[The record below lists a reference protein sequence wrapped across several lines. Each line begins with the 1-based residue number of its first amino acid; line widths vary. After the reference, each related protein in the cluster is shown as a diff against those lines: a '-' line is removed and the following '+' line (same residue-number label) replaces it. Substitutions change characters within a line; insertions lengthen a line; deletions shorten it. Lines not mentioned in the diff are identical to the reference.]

1 MSTTEN
7 PVTPEEKVA
16 EVEVT
21 QPATEAQQQE
31 ITKKIRLGCDIRE
44 LSSIVD
50 TWDALLASGCEEQYY
65 ANYIRELDTAILP
78 LISTTKDPAAL
89 QAMRE
94 LLSKDPVRFEKHI
107 GRVDDK
113 LKSIELGQRSYK
125 GEVLD
130 SPDAVAQAKEEEAR
144 LEAVMRGVDRNRLDS
159 IDAAIAQVNTSP
171 SPIKKTYLDTLQT
184 LRLEIVQKGCTYRGV
199 VYESPAQAEHAK
211 QVFAWAQGIYNSVNV
226 ADEASVQAA
235 LAHLTGANHK
245 ATDEFI
251 ELLKNALEEID
262 ARKRTVDGIV
272 FDTMEEA
279 DTARQDL
286 PVISAVM
293 SGLNPSDEPSL
304 LDAKA
309 RLSECKTKV
318 RDKYLSYVEQQLT
331 AYDLKIRTFRDKVCE
346 TREEAILLRQEE
358 ARVREI
364 LAPMN
369 PADEGSMLQARA
381 ALEILTTYLKDEPL
395 TTVNRLLNEYDVRI
409 RTFNGVLY
417 ETREEAV
424 TVAQEFQI
432 AAAIMQNV
440 SPDNE
445 ASILQAQQAM
455 QALTT
460 TIKDARLQELQ
471 QIWDA
476 FDLKMRSY
484 GALVF
489 DTREEAQLARDTYQV
504 FMNQFNAMDLDQSA
518 NLVILD
524 QYIATSLQEKM
535 RPYATQLVNNVR
547 TVHSRIAYIYHT
559 DSVLD
564 INVHKKE
571 SADLYK
577 YIEETL
583 PLMTQYRM
591 RTDNMENLKKKH
603 YASLNMG
610 KKILSF
616 FKK

>member
-7 PVTPEEKVA
+7 PITPEA
-16 EVEVT
+16 A
-21 QPATEAQQQE
+21 QPDTEAQQRE
-31 ITKKIRLGCDIRE
+31 CTKKIRLGCDIRE

-65 ANYIRELDTAILP
+65 TNYVAELDTAILP

-89 QAMRE
+89 QSMRE

-107 GRVDDK
+107 KRLDDK
-113 LKSIELGQRSYK
+113 LNTIALSQRSYK
-125 GEVLD
+125 GEVLE
-130 SPDAVAQAKEEEAR
+130 SAEAVEKAKEEEAR
-144 LEAVMRGVDRNRLDS
+144 LETIMRGVDRSSLDS
-159 IDAAIAQVNTSP
+159 IDAAIAQVSTSP
-171 SPIKKTYLDTLQT
+171 FPIKKTYLDTLQS
-184 LRLEIVQKGCTYRGV
+184 LRLEIVQKGCSFRGV
-199 VYESPAQAEHAK
+199 MYESPAHAEHAK
-211 QVFAWAQGIYNSVNV
+211 QVYAWAQGIYNSVNRTDEV
-226 ADEASVQAA
+226 AVQAA
-235 LAHLTGANHK
+235 LTHLTNAGHK
-245 ATDEFI
+245 ATEEFI
-251 ELLKNALEEID
+251 ELLKNALTEID

-286 PVISAVM
+286 PLISAVM

-318 RDKYLSYVEQQLT
+318 RDKYLTYVEQQLT
-331 AYDLKIRTFRDKVCE
+331 AYDIKMRTFRDKVFE
-346 TREEAILLRQEE
+346 TREEAALLRQEE
-358 ARVREI
+358 AKIREI
-364 LAPMN
+364 LTPMN
-369 PADEGSMLQARA
+369 PADEGSMLQAKA

-395 TTVNRLLNEYDVRI
+395 STVNRLLNEYDVRI

-417 ETREEAV
+417 DTREEAV
-424 TVAQEFQI
+424 TVAQEFQT
-432 AAAIMQNV
+432 AAAIMQSV

-445 ASILQAQQAM
+445 QSILDAQQAM

-460 TIKDARLQELQ
+460 TIKDARLGELQ
-471 QIWDA
+471 QMWEA
-476 FDLKMRSY
+476 FDLKMRTY
-484 GALVF
+484 GSLVF

-504 FMNQFNAMDLDQSA
+504 FMTQFNTMDLDQSA

-524 QYIATSLQEKM
+524 QYIATSLQEKLQ
-535 RPYATQLVNNVR
+535 PYAAQQVNNVR
-547 TVHSRIAYIYHT
+547 TVHSRIAYIYHA
-559 DSVLD
+559 DACID

-571 SADLYK
+571 SADLYQ

>member
-7 PVTPEEKVA
+7 PITPETV
-16 EVEVT
+16 
-21 QPATEAQQQE
+21 QPGTEEQQRE
-31 ITKKIRLGCDIRE
+31 CTKKIRLGCDIRE
-44 LSSIVD
+44 LTSIVD
-50 TWDALLASGCEEQYY
+50 TWDALLACGCEERFY
-65 ANYIRELDTAILP
+65 ANYILELNTAILP
-78 LISTTKDPAAL
+78 LISTTKDLATL
-89 QAMRE
+89 QSMRE

-107 GRVDDK
+107 GRLNDK
-113 LKSIELGQRSYK
+113 IQAIEDSQRSYK

-130 SPDAVAQAKEEEAR
+130 SPEAVQLAKEEEAR
-144 LEAVMRGVDRNRLDS
+144 LETIMRGVARNDLTS
-159 IDAAIAQVNTSP
+159 IDDAIAKISASP
-171 SPIKKTYLDTLQT
+171 SPVKKTYLDTLQS
-184 LRLEIVQKGCTYRGV
+184 LRLEIVQKGCSFRGV
-199 VYESPAQAEHAK
+199 VYESPAHAEHAK
-211 QVFAWAQGIYNSVNV
+211 QVYAWAQGICNSINRT
-226 ADEASVQAA
+226 DETAVKAA
-235 LAHLTGANHK
+235 IEHLTTANHK
-245 ATDEFI
+245 ATDEFTAQ
-251 ELLKNALEEID
+251 LKKALEDIA

-272 FDTMEEA
+272 FETMEEA

-293 SGLNPSDEPSL
+293 NALNINDEASM
-304 LDAKA
+304 LDAKT
-309 RLSECKTKV
+309 RLSACKTPV
-318 RDKYLSYVEQQLT
+318 RDKYLTYVEQQLT
-331 AYDLKIRTFRDKVCE
+331 AYDIKIRTFRDKVCD
-346 TREEAILLRQEE
+346 TREEAALLRQEE
-358 ARVREI
+358 AKVREI

-369 PADEGSMLQARA
+369 PAVESSMLQAQA
-381 ALEILTTYLKDEPL
+381 ALEALTTYLKDEPL
-395 TTVNRLLNEYDVRI
+395 STVRRLLQEYDVRI

-417 ETREEAV
+417 DTREEAV
-424 TVAQEFQI
+424 TVAQEFQT

-445 ASILQAQQAM
+445 QSIFDAQQAM

-460 TIKDARLQELQ
+460 SIKDARLQELQ
-471 QIWDA
+471 QMWDA
-476 FDLKMRSY
+476 FDLKMRTY
-484 GALVF
+484 GSLVF

-504 FMNQFNAMDLDQSA
+504 FMTQFNTMDLDQSA

-524 QYIATSLQEKM
+524 QYIATSLQERL
-535 RPYATQLVNNVR
+535 RPYATQQVNNVR

-571 SADLYK
+571 SAELYK

-591 RTDNMENLKKKH
+591 RTETMEALKKKH